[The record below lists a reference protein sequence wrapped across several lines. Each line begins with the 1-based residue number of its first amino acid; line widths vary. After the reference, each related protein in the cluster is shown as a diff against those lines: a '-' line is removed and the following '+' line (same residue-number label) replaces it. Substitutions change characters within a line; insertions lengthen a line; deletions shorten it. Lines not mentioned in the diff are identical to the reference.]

1 MEDRTRIQ
9 NGRIVIDCHSHWY
22 PAAFFEALLNRK
34 GYPRTE
40 RDSDGYLLELAPQS
54 SFAVGRHMVELEL
67 ILDRMA
73 DAGIDILVSNSAPLA
88 LVDSFPT
95 DEALELALLLN
106 EAQADAAKSYPDR
119 YFGLATLPMQ
129 DPRRAVDV
137 LDDAVGRLGLR
148 GVCIGSNINAQ
159 PISSEECWPVYR
171 RLEQLDVPLFLHP
184 TSSIMRASLDDFG
197 LEFLVGFVFD
207 TSVALLRLVLSEVLE
222 KYPKLRIV
230 HPHLG
235 GVLPYLAGRIDL
247 EYLTPWAGNKELPR
261 PPSDYVRRCYTDT
274 AVNNPAAL
282 QLATDFYGLDHLLF
296 ATDYPWWSPN
306 VGVDLIKDN
315 LPEADQ
321 NIVFE
326 QSARKLL
333 GLGGSHA

>member
-1 MEDRTRIQ
+1 
-9 NGRIVIDCHSHWY
+9 
-22 PAAFFEALLNRK
+22 
-34 GYPRTE
+34 
-40 RDSDGYLLELAPQS
+40 
-54 SFAVGRHMVELEL
+54 MVELDE
-67 ILDRMA
+67 ILKRMA
-73 DAGIDILVSNSAPLA
+73 GAGIDVLVSSAAPLA
-88 LVDSFPT
+88 LVDSFPP

-106 EAQADAAKSYPDR
+106 EAQAEATRSYPNR

-129 DPRRAVDV
+129 DSARAVDV
-137 LDDAVGRLGLR
+137 LEDAVNRLGLR
-148 GVCIGSNINAQ
+148 GVCIGSNINGR
-159 PISSEECWPVYR
+159 PISSEECWPVYE

-207 TSVALLRLVLSEVLE
+207 TSVALLRLVFSQVLE
-222 KYPKLRIV
+222 KHPKLRIV

-247 EYLTPWAGNKELPR
+247 EYLAPWAGNKKLPR
-261 PPSDYVRRCYTDT
+261 PPSEYVRRCYTDI

-282 QLATDFYGLDHLLF
+282 QLARNFYGLDHLLF
-296 ATDYPWWSPN
+296 ATDYPWWPPN

-321 NIVFE
+321 NVVFE
-326 QSARKLL
+326 QSARQLL
-333 GLGGSHA
+333 GLEGSDA